1 MGILRSVAL
10 RANKVSRDT
19 RDHHA
24 RSLRGGVIALMP
36 GEPMLTARLA
46 ELLGVAP
53 GERAGADLLVIPLAP
68 GDSAEF
74 ASSEVVARSREDR
87 RTLVVV
93 VGPVAER
100 ARREADLLA
109 DPDVTIGDLAFAPD
123 AQSDRSV
130 ALIMDGV
137 IRALG
142 HEMVSAARR
151 HPSLRAAVRRHL
163 VDVAAREAAA
173 AGALNWFSGAA
184 AAQHAM
190 VVRIG
195 SSEGRAMGVARIPEI
210 VAATGVGLVTGVVA
224 RGASRIVPAPRW
236 VVRGAVAWAST
247 VALAAATERIARHV
261 GEGTDPVS
269 ALKGFVAARFGR
281 KGEV

>member
-1 MGILRSVAL
+1 MGILRSVA
-10 RANKVSRDT
+10 RQANKISRDT

-24 RSLRGGVIALMP
+24 RALHGGVIALMP
-36 GEPMLTARLA
+36 GEPVLTARLA

-68 GDSAEF
+68 RDSAKF
-74 ASSEVVARSREDR
+74 ACAEVAARARQGK

-93 VGPVAER
+93 IGSAEGR
-100 ARREADLLA
+100 PGREAELLA
-109 DPDVTIGDLAFAPD
+109 DPDVTIGDLTFAPD

-130 ALIMDGV
+130 VLIMDGV

-142 HEMVSAARR
+142 NEMVSAARR
-151 HPSLRAAVRRHL
+151 HPSLRAAVRRHV

-173 AGALNWFSGAA
+173 AGALNWFTGAA
-184 AAQHAM
+184 AAQQAM
-190 VVRIG
+190 VVRVG
-195 SSEGRAMGVARIPEI
+195 SSEGRAMGVSRIPEI
-210 VAATGVGLVTGVVA
+210 VVATGMGFVTGVVA

-236 VVRGAVAWAST
+236 MVRGAVAWAST

-261 GEGTDPVS
+261 GEDIDPVS
-269 ALKGFVAARFGR
+269 ALKGLVAARFGR